1 MAYLTSH
8 ALSYAS
14 LSTLADRVMRI
25 WWGRTGCDS
34 SFSLGNPFV
43 GYEALMETP
52 GLADRTQFLEAHAR
66 RTEMLSKLSTIL
78 GLPVIPEGNLEY

>member
-1 MAYLTSH
+1 MAHLTSH

-14 LSTLADRVMRI
+14 LSTQADRVMRI

-52 GLADRTQFLEAHAR
+52 SLADRTRFLEAQA
-66 RTEMLSKLSTIL
+66 
-78 GLPVIPEGNLEY
+78 